1 MKNLIP
7 LLFIFLSYSSFA
19 AITLV
24 TDLDDTIKI
33 TNSGR
38 EVDGT
43 INALFSKKVFTGMPE
58 YIEGVKSYV
67 DEIHVLSASP
77 TVLRKFIEEAFV
89 EHKIEVDSLILRNLL
104 RRQSKI
110 EYKVQELIKL
120 LNQNPSD
127 DFILIGDDVGQDPEV
142 FDEIQRHFPN
152 RVIASYIH
160 VINDRSLPKTS
171 VPYWTTFDLLLREY
185 QAGRVS
191 DSMMEEGIQKM
202 MEETEMEE
210 IFPDFAHCPKTP
222 LVWLWHM
229 KTPYAKAGWEM
240 TKKFN
245 KYCLS
250 RLSVIR

>member
-7 LLFIFLSYSSFA
+7 FLFIFLSYSSYA

-24 TDLDDTIKI
+24 ADLDDTIKI
-33 TNSGR
+33 TNSGQ

-58 YIEGVKSYV
+58 FIEGAKFYT

-77 TVLRKFIEEAFV
+77 TVLRRFIEEAFI
-89 EHKIEVDSLILRNLL
+89 EHSIEVDSLILRNLL

-110 EYKVQELIKL
+110 EYKVRELIKL
-120 LNQNPSD
+120 FNQNPSD

-142 FDEIQRHFPN
+142 FDEIQRHYPN

-160 VINDRSLPKTS
+160 VIQDRSIPKTS
-171 VPYWTTFDLLLREY
+171 IPYWTTFDLLLREF

-191 DSMMEEGIQKM
+191 NAMIEEGIQKI
-202 MEETEMEE
+202 MEETEMDE
-210 IFPDFAHCPKTP
+210 IFPDFANCPKTP

-229 KTPYAKAGWEM
+229 KTPYGKAGWEM
-240 TKKFN
+240 TKKLN
-245 KYCLS
+245 RYCVS
-250 RLSVIR
+250 RLSVIQ

>member
-1 MKNLIP
+1 MKNLI
-7 LLFIFLSYSSFA
+7 LFLFIFISYSSFA

-43 INALFSKKVFTGMPE
+43 INVLFSKKVFTGMPE
-58 YIEGVKSYV
+58 FIQGVKAYT

-77 TVLRKFIEEAFV
+77 TVLRKFIDEAFKL
-89 EHKIEVDSLILRNLL
+89 HNIEVDSIILRNLL

-120 LNQNPSD
+120 LNQNPGD

-142 FDEIQRHFPN
+142 FDEIQRHYPN

-171 VPYWTTFDLLLREY
+171 IPYWTTFDLLLREY

-191 DSMMEEGIQKM
+191 VSLMEEGIQKI
-202 MEETEMEE
+202 MEETEMDN
-210 IFPDFAHCPKTP
+210 IFPDFANCPKTP
-222 LVWLWHM
+222 LVWLWHAR
-229 KTPYAKAGWEM
+229 TPYGKAGWEI
-240 TKKFN
+240 TKKLN